1 MPSAPQPASAL
12 RDRAE
17 RHVFA
22 VLPQLPAIERRVRA
36 LLELAG
42 EDRSAV
48 AHDTGL
54 EDVALR
60 LAAQRARKALRRT
73 RAPLPAGARC
83 ERAELLASDRSDG
96 PLGREDR
103 KWLEIHLARCPRC
116 ASHLALLDAARA
128 DLRATFA
135 AEPPKALPPAPAPPA
150 IEAPDDR
157 ARLRVVPPPPEPPP
171 EPVGG
176 ETRLT
181 DGLDGPTVAADEP
194 RTPSPP
200 RPIPEP
206 IPPPPPVGGETRLTD
221 GVDRPRAR
229 RWRRVAMV
237 VAIVLAILA
246 GLGAAVAALD
256 ADHDQH
262 RTAPWDQPNAPEVRP
277 APLID
282 Q

>member
-22 VLPQLPAIERRVRA
+22 VLPQLPAIERRVLA

-135 AEPPKALPPAPAPPA
+135 AEPPKALAPAPAPPA

-171 EPVGG
+171 PEP
-176 ETRLT
+176 
-181 DGLDGPTVAADEP
+181 
-194 RTPSPP
+194 PSPP
-200 RPIPEP
+200 PEPLPEP
-206 IPPPPPVGGETRLTD
+206 IPAAPPVGGETRLTD